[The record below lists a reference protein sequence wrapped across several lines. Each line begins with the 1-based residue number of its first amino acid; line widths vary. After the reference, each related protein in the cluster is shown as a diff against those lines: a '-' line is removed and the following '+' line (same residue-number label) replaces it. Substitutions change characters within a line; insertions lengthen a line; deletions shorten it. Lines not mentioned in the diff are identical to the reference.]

1 MTIGVFLQ
9 ARLDSTRLPRKA
21 LLPLGRRT
29 VVEQAMLSLAP
40 IAADVYALLTDGPS
54 AGELSSRA
62 EACGFELFA
71 GEKDDV
77 LKRYG
82 DAVRHFGVDLVVRA
96 TGDNPLVSAELAQA
110 AINQSSG
117 WDYTGYVGSPLG
129 TGVEVLRAE
138 ALLKAEQLAEDP
150 YDREHVAPYIYNNP
164 SLFSI
169 KRIPV
174 PEELE
179 LSYARVTLDT
189 LDDFDLI
196 TRIYRDLYRD
206 RPVAIRT
213 LVEWLRADA
222 RARYAHEEMA
232 LRLSS

>member
-21 LLPLGRRT
+21 LLPLGGKT
-29 VVEQAMLSLAP
+29 VVEQAMHALLP
-40 IAADVYALLTDGPS
+40 ISADVHALLTDLPS
-54 AGELSSRA
+54 TRELLRRA
-62 EACGFELFA
+62 EACQFELFV
-71 GEKDDV
+71 GDRDDV
-77 LKRYG
+77 LKRYA

-96 TGDNPLVSAELAQA
+96 TGDNPLVSSELAQA
-110 AINQSSG
+110 AVNQSAG
-117 WDYTGYVGSPLG
+117 WDYTGYIGSPLG
-129 TGVEVLRAE
+129 TGVEVIDAA
-138 ALLKAEQLAEDP
+138 ALIKADELAEDP

-164 SLFSI
+164 SLFSVN
-169 KRIPV
+169 RIAV

-179 LSYARVTLDT
+179 LAHARVTLDT
-189 LDDFDLI
+189 LEDFDLV

-206 RPVAIRT
+206 RPIAIRT